1 MNDPTGRCTIKFII
15 ICTNKSEYKSAFTK
29 KNMKVHQIFTEDIY
43 FPDNAGGDL
52 HIGRYHLSH
61 ACFNLPVQVIFSK
74 MNSSCPATKSIYQ
87 FPNLWANH
95 FQQSAHSTCCSDS
108 GQLVRCHGN
117 FEFKK
122 SHFAILKWSKFRS
135 LTICYGSALQGI
147 HHFTAYGVVFC
158 KPWYWNLT
166 IWPSAHLPILY
177 FFWQS

>member
-87 FPNLWANH
+87 FPNLWSNH

-135 LTICYGSALQGI
+135 LTICYGSAL
-147 HHFTAYGVVFC
+147 
-158 KPWYWNLT
+158 
-166 IWPSAHLPILY
+166 
-177 FFWQS
+177 